1 MNVDTVAERIRAE
14 FNEMPELMLTPA
26 QASRFFGLDQEM
38 TQSVIDRLVGAE
50 YLRRTRDGSLV
61 KATR

>member
-1 MNVDTVAERIRAE
+1 MNFDRVTERIRAE

-26 QASRFFGLDQEM
+26 QASRFFGLDQEI
-38 TQSVIDRLVGAE
+38 TQSVMDRLLGAAF
-50 YLRRTRDGSLV
+50 LRRTREGSLV